1 VPPIP
6 RRRPMHIHTDIPM
19 RSSIGL
25 SMSTSELTPNSGTRA
40 LARAQEELCDLLGI
54 TLDDTRPRRSR
65 SVGPG
70 QSLQVPSSI
79 NPQSETPNSG
89 RRNSERRAS
98 LLGSAQPDVY
108 NALTADVS
116 IMLTADRS
124 GWI

>member
-1 VPPIP
+1 
-6 RRRPMHIHTDIPM
+6 
-19 RSSIGL
+19 
-25 SMSTSELTPNSGTRA
+25 MSTSELTPNSGTRA

-79 NPQSETPNSG
+79 NSQSEAPNSG

-108 NALTADVS
+108 SALTADVS